1 MQTKKMSS
9 PSASASPSAVSFVD
23 PKLKQ
28 VRDEALLRE
37 HLNNTLSQV
46 ADSDRLLLLK
56 SSVTKLV
63 GQVLQQEL
71 SHEALV
77 DLFAETYA
85 NLLDSY
91 KQVELTESEQVT
103 AYVNATGQVMSVDH
117 AINTFQDIYRVE
129 AFIRGVHKA
138 IESKKDQ
145 EQVHI
150 VYPACGP
157 FAPLLLPLIGHYS
170 SQHTGHNQLKITLI
184 DIQPGAVKVLNEL
197 VNDLGVS
204 PYIHEIV
211 CCDVMD
217 YAPDHKIDILVME
230 ALQHGFTR
238 EGHLSFA
245 RHLVPFLSDDAIM
258 VPEKISVSASLN
270 VGQREYVD
278 QWLDQERTHSSLV
291 NEEIQK
297 ERTPLGEIFALTL
310 DKLRNLT
317 VLPLGDSMELVE
329 CNQIRIPTGISNIE
343 KTSLL
348 FSVTAQ
354 VFGDEQINEYDSG
367 ITQPHMDQSIC
378 IDFEPDAASAEPDDL
393 LVRSGDRI
401 QFYYKLNGAPGF
413 LPTVA

>member
-145 EQVHI
+145 EK
-150 VYPACGP
+150 
-157 FAPLLLPLIGHYS
+157 FR
-170 SQHTGHNQLKITLI
+170 LKRRRRRL
-184 DIQPGAVKVLNEL
+184 
-197 VNDLGVS
+197 
-204 PYIHEIV
+204 
-211 CCDVMD
+211 
-217 YAPDHKIDILVME
+217 
-230 ALQHGFTR
+230 
-238 EGHLSFA
+238 
-245 RHLVPFLSDDAIM
+245 
-258 VPEKISVSASLN
+258 
-270 VGQREYVD
+270 
-278 QWLDQERTHSSLV
+278 
-291 NEEIQK
+291 
-297 ERTPLGEIFALTL
+297 
-310 DKLRNLT
+310 
-317 VLPLGDSMELVE
+317 
-329 CNQIRIPTGISNIE
+329 
-343 KTSLL
+343 
-348 FSVTAQ
+348 
-354 VFGDEQINEYDSG
+354 
-367 ITQPHMDQSIC
+367 
-378 IDFEPDAASAEPDDL
+378 ASAVVLKPIGWC
-393 LVRSGDRI
+393 RMG
-401 QFYYKLNGAPGF
+401 GAG
-413 LPTVA
+413 